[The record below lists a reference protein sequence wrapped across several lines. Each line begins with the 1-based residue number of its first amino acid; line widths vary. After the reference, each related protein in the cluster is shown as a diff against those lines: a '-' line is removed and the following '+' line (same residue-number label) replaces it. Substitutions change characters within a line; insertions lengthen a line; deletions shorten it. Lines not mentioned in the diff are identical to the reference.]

1 MTCYFRHLRAV
12 FEEAGIQVKKEN
24 RKKIDEAIHDI
35 MGVDYKNCSE
45 TWKQVKDIMK
55 DDESRE
61 AFVLKLRNSTGNL

>member
-12 FEEAGIQVKKEN
+12 FEEAGIQVTKEN

>member
-12 FEEAGIQVKKEN
+12 FEEAGISVTKEN
-24 RKKIDEAIHDI
+24 RKKIDETIHDI
-35 MGVDYKNCSE
+35 VGVDYKNCSE

-61 AFVLKLRNSTGNL
+61 AFILKLRNSTSNL